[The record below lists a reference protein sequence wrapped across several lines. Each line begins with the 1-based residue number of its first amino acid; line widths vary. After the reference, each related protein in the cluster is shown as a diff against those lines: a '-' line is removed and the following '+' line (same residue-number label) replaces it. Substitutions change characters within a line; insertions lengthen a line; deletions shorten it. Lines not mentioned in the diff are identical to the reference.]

1 LFDLQEEANRKAL
14 LKAEHDKNTG
24 LTNLRRGM
32 DEYNLLKAEEMKR
45 KVFHAYD
52 EIHTFKNE

>member
-1 LFDLQEEANRKAL
+1 ML
-14 LKAEHDKNTG
+14 LKIDRSKQRG
-24 LTNLRRGM
+24 LNEQRKGV

-52 EIHTFKNE
+52 ELHTFKNE